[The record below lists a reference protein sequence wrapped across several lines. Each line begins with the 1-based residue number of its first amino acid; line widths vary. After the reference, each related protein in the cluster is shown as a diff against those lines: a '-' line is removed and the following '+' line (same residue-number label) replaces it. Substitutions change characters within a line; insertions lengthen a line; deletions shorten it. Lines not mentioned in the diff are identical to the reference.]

1 MSYKTMFIDAPL
13 TKEKQ
18 GIGIHLMVVNGDQ
31 FARDIDAA
39 VHEKEREGYELLNSM
54 PIESSKSV
62 MGSYTYS
69 FTSGIMLIFKKKE
82 A

>member
-13 TKEKQ
+13 VKEEKRL
-18 GIGIHLMVVNGDQ
+18 GASIFTVNGDQ

-39 VHEKEREGYELLNSM
+39 VHEKEREGFDLMNST
-54 PIESSKSV
+54 PIISSKTV

-82 A
+82 P